1 MDGGIK
7 VSRSVTIPN
16 DEIDFTFLASG
27 GPGGQH
33 ANKTATKVVLKW
45 DVAGSRALGPRQ
57 KQRVRTALRS
67 RIDSAGVLRL
77 SSDKYR
83 SQLRNREDVIR
94 RLAGLVAE
102 ALRPV
107 KTRTATTP
115 TAGARDRRLR
125 QKRERSQIKKARRRP
140 RADDD

>member
-45 DVAGSRALGPRQ
+45 DITGSRALGPRQ
-57 KQRVRTALRS
+57 KQRVRNALRS

>member
-1 MDGGIK
+1 MERGIK
-7 VSRSVTIPN
+7 VTRNVTIPV
-16 DEIDFTFLASG
+16 DEIDLTFLASG

-33 ANKTATKVVLKW
+33 ANKAATKVVLSW
-45 DVAGSRALGPRQ
+45 DLEGSRALGPRQ

-83 SQLRNREDVIR
+83 SQLRNREDVTR
-94 RLAGLVAE
+94 RLADVVAR
-102 ALRPV
+102 ALLPV
-107 KTRTATTP
+107 KARRATTP
-115 TAGARDRRLR
+115 TAAARDRRLR
-125 QKRERSQIKKARRRP
+125 AKRERSQIKKGRQRP